1 MNTNENNDPVWGLLK
16 QRSNPAVSPE
26 FVSRVMDAVR
36 STAQDE
42 KIVEFPK
49 AAQRLWIRMAGVAA
63 AVALIAGLY
72 LSMRPDS
79 GQQLTDFL
87 PAPSP
92 TVAVD
97 DSLVVEFTAV
107 QDMHA
112 IISAE
117 DPSELDDSE
126 LIALLN

>member
-1 MNTNENNDPVWGLLK
+1 MNTDENNDPVWGLLK
-16 QRSNPAVSPE
+16 QRSNPTVSPE
-26 FVSRVMDAVR
+26 FVSRVMDSVR
-36 STAQDE
+36 HTAQDE
-42 KIVEFPK
+42 KVVEFPK
-49 AAQRLWIRMAGVAA
+49 TAQRLWIRMAGTAA
-63 AVALIAGLY
+63 AVALIAGIY

-79 GQQLTDFL
+79 GPQLVDAR
-87 PAPSP
+87 PAPNP

-97 DSLVVEFTAV
+97 DSLVAEFTAV